1 MNDQNSGVT
10 VESNQSVKNLKS
22 MFEAGAKKTTQPA
35 ETTTAPKVSVT
46 TEKKAN
52 NAWIKNKSTEEEPR
66 RNTYDPKLLMQA
78 AQQASG
84 GEDFKSVINKFNQK
98 PKTAQDQANEDLK
111 RRKEEAKNRVRPVK
125 TATNA
130 DQPQLE
136 QHEHEEIA
144 EADEIQESAQEHEEE
159 EHHEYIKKP

>member
-22 MFEAGAKKTTQPA
+22 MFEGGAKKTTQPA
-35 ETTTAPKVSVT
+35 ETTTAPKVTVT

-78 AQQASG
+78 ANQATG
-84 GEDFKSVINKFNQK
+84 GEDFKSVINRFNQK
-98 PKTAQDQANEDLK
+98 PKTAKDEAEEDLK
-111 RRKEEAKNRVRPVK
+111 RRKEEAAAKNKVRPVK
-125 TATNA
+125 TAANA

-136 QHEHEEIA
+136 QQEHEEIVEA
-144 EADEIQESAQEHEEE
+144 EAIQESAQEHEEE
-159 EHHEYIKKP
+159 EEHHE